1 MEKGILEMAT
11 GITVQ
16 VINSYHIV
24 PRSSPNDSHGWLCDI
39 DQKLWVSHST
49 SSRLIST
56 CWCLNQVKITINSLA
71 EKNIVF
77 ERSDPILDNQV
88 LTHDPDI
95 VGLALLQCQV
105 GKLGVGILSL
115 VGDIHGTEQQ
125 LSLIIG

>member
-1 MEKGILEMAT
+1 M
-11 GITVQ
+11 
-16 VINSYHIV
+16 
-24 PRSSPNDSHGWLCDI
+24 
-39 DQKLWVSHST
+39 
-49 SSRLIST
+49 
-56 CWCLNQVKITINSLA
+56 NSLA

-105 GKLGVGILSL
+105 SKLGVGILSL